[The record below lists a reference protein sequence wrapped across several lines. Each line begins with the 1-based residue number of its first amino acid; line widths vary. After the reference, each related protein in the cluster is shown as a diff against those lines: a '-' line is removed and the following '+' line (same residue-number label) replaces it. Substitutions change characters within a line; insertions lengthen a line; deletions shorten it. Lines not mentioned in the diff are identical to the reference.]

1 MKLNIPT
8 EPQTESK
15 GPAMKTRVIVHRS
28 LLRGTFYILAALSLI
43 AYLLPARAEA
53 GVRVVA
59 QVGPVAVDYRDRG
72 PGYDA
77 RAAVYLE
84 PVAARVL
91 VGRPACGPDRP
102 GCLVRVVDRC
112 DRHDRNRDGRCDK
125 CERRDR
131 RDDRRDSRRDDRC
144 DSRCDDHRDD
154 RHACDSRGGRDGI
167 GSRGERCEHSDRCNA
182 CGTIEVGGCRDHR
195 GLTWVAGH
203 YEREMGRH
211 GRGNRVWV
219 DAHWERLEV
228 AHR

>member
-131 RDDRRDSRRDDRC
+131 RERRDTAATAVTGVPRRPP
-144 DSRCDDHRDD
+144 
-154 RHACDSRGGRDGI
+154 
-167 GSRGERCEHSDRCNA
+167 
-182 CGTIEVGGCRDHR
+182 
-195 GLTWVAGH
+195 
-203 YEREMGRH
+203 
-211 GRGNRVWV
+211 
-219 DAHWERLEV
+219 RLRRPRW
-228 AHR
+228 ARWDQQPWRSLRTFRPLQ

>member
-1 MKLNIPT
+1 
-8 EPQTESK
+8 
-15 GPAMKTRVIVHRS
+15 MKTRVIVHRS

-131 RDDRRDSRRDDRC
+131 RDDRRD
-144 DSRCDDHRDD
+144 D
-154 RHACDSRGGRDGI
+154 RHACDDRGGRDGFSSH
-167 GSRGERCEHSDRCNA
+167 GDRCEHSDRCVTLRHHRSGRLPRSPRA
-182 CGTIEVGGCRDHR
+182 DLGGRTLRTRDGPPRPRQPGLGRCALGTPGSRPQ
-195 GLTWVAGH
+195 VAEAFGPQ
-203 YEREMGRH
+203 RRPAPNPP
-211 GRGNRVWV
+211 GRGAPPLFRPF
-219 DAHWERLEV
+219 
-228 AHR
+228 

>member
-77 RAAVYLE
+77 RATIYLE

-91 VGRPACGPDRP
+91 IGRPACGPDRP
-102 GCLVRVVDRC
+102 GCLIRVVDRC

-131 RDDRRDSRRDDRC
+131 RDDRRD
-144 DSRCDDHRDD
+144 D
-154 RHACDSRGGRDGI
+154 RHACDDRGGRDGFSSH
-167 GSRGERCEHSDRCNA
+167 GDRCEHSDRCRD

-219 DAHWERLEV
+219 AAHWERLEV